1 MSGFWLNTKE
11 FFGFTA
17 NDRIDDKP
25 VQVTARKPMLPGL
38 RGSLVN
44 FPQNK
49 SVTFGEVI
57 VMEPRS
63 CDESIKIASYLL
75 EGKPVFINL
84 KFLDAA
90 NGKQL
95 INFVSG
101 TTYAVKG
108 HMMRIADS
116 TFLFTPANILINDQ
130 EDRSN
135 LEKGLDNAEKEVFF
149 KRQAAGY

>member
-1 MSGFWLNTKE
+1 VSEFWHSTKE

-17 NDRIDDKP
+17 NERIEEKP
-25 VQVTARKPMLPGL
+25 LQVTARKSVLPGL
-38 RGSLVN
+38 RGSLVH

-49 SVTFGEVI
+49 SLSPSEI
-57 VMEPRS
+57 MVMEPRS
-63 CDESIKIASYLL
+63 CDDSLKIASHIL

-84 KFLDAA
+84 KYLDTA
-90 NGKQL
+90 NGRQL

-101 TTYAVKG
+101 ATYAMKG
-108 HMMRIADS
+108 HMMRIADN
-116 TFLFTPANILINDQ
+116 TFLFTPANILINDC

-135 LEKGLDNAEKEVFF
+135 LEKGLENAEKEVFF